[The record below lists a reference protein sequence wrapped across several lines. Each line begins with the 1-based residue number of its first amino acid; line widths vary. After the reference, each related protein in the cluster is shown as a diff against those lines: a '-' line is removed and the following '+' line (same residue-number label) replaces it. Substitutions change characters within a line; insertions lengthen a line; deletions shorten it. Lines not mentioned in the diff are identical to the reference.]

1 LALLGLL
8 VVLGAGAWFSLRGAP
23 PELSRPPMEVSV
35 PKMVPTPV
43 PVPPAPTPAPMP
55 EGKNEGIGV
64 LQPPRQ

>member
-8 VVLGAGAWFSLRGAP
+8 AVLGAGAWFSLRGAP
-23 PELSRPPMEVSV
+23 PELSRPPVEVSV
-35 PKMVPTPV
+35 PKMV